1 MRITEEQKQ
10 QILDYFD
17 KGYIVASS
25 YGWGFEIITKKEDL
39 ETAIDKHFQIIVVER
54 LPYEN
59 TQEFYNDL
67 KNFGPYFIY
76 KDGREIPKDI
86 FQAVSIHERGVE
98 IVFGGKTEFIFYNTL
113 SDKYT
118 WYSKRPIGKEGKTI
132 LRV

>member
-10 QILDYFD
+10 QILDYFE

-39 ETAIDKHFQIIVVER
+39 ETAIDKHFQIIVVEC

-59 TQEFYNDL
+59 AQEFYNDL
-67 KNFGPYFIY
+67 KNFGPYIIY
-76 KDGREIPKDI
+76 KDGRDIPKDM
-86 FQAVSIHERGVE
+86 FQAVSIHERGIE
-98 IVFGGKTEFIFYNTL
+98 IIFGGKTEFIFYNTL
-113 SDKYT
+113 SDKYN

>member
-10 QILDYFD
+10 QILDYFEKD
-17 KGYIVASS
+17 YIVASS
-25 YGWGFEIITKKEDL
+25 YGWGFDIITKREDL
-39 ETAIDKHFQIIVVER
+39 ETAIDKHFQIIVVEN

-59 TQEFYNDL
+59 AREFYNDL
-67 KNFGPYFIY
+67 EKYGPYFIR
-76 KDGREIPKDI
+76 KDGNDNPKDI
-86 FQAVSIHERGVE
+86 FQAVSIHEHGIE

-118 WYSKRPIGKEGKTI
+118 WYCKRPIGKEGKTI